1 MVGHLAFDLSELNGL
16 HVLEFPTTGASTTP
30 LMEAIRGIIDNLSTT
45 SRDLRDLTLRFV
57 PQEIHGMFTET
68 WGDEGLATVW
78 GGQSFR
84 QQCHL
89 VEESILARTSL
100 RLTVSIPKAKRNRHS
115 FWSEVMQGCF
125 PRLHEHGLLQVQCT
139 LGAC

>member
-16 HVLEFPTTGASTTP
+16 HVLEFSTTVASTTS
-30 LMEAIRGIIDNLSTT
+30 LMEAIRGVIDNLSTT
-45 SRDLRDLTLRFV
+45 SRDLGDLTLRFV
-57 PQEIHGMFTET
+57 PEEIHGMFTEA
-68 WGDEGLATVW
+68 WGD
-78 GGQSFR
+78 QSFW

-89 VEESILARTSL
+89 VEESIIARTSL

-115 FWSEVMQGCF
+115 FWSKVMQGCF